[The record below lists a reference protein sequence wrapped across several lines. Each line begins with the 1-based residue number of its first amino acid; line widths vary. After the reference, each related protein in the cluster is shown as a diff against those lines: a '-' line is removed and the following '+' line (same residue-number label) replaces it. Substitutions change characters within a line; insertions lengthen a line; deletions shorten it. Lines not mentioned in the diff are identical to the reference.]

1 MIIVSLIVA
10 ISHGFVQQ
18 TVGQTVT
25 WEAAVVVDAAS
36 GSTPDL
42 AASGSVLHTVW
53 VKHPSELHYMRSLDD
68 GMTWQDDYLLSANV
82 GTGGWIVPAGGQ
94 VAADGDLVAVAWT
107 EITTD
112 PEVRVASSA
121 NNGATWAATQQLTA
135 ATADLM
141 CSGVA
146 LSGTDVAVLWKVG
159 DGLSQTQHV
168 RVSHDSSGTWEP
180 QKTVTDG
187 VNSSGGLGDIAI
199 VGSSLVVLY
208 ADASD
213 AKATTSTDWGDTWG
227 NVASLASDPSLG
239 FYHMRGLA
247 ASGGA
252 VLAHVAGNTSAE
264 HIVAG
269 SGDDGLTW
277 AQRTG
282 PTADAGAILG
292 DIALS
297 GTWGFMMWDSASQLH
312 YTTSVDGGLTW
323 GAPEGLAGAV
333 NDATGCVIAAP
344 YVYVA
349 GIDPT
354 AGGVSVRRGLLSG
367 SPPTVTA
374 TVPAANEVLPGGTTS
389 TPLVVAITDHPAPG
403 HWHWQLATPFANTG
417 VAGGNHVDPGVLA
430 DTIPGLVDGGAYTV
444 YVALVA
450 DADHNLIDATGNA
463 DARASVA
470 FSVDTGVVPP
480 TVSIVTPTDGQ
491 ELPPS
496 TATTTLS
503 VGITDHAAGTWAWR
517 LDTAFPDTGAV
528 PIDANPVA
536 SGSIAG
542 IGGLVDGASHTV
554 YVALVDGDLVDAT
567 VEPASRASAAF
578 SVGILPTEFVR
589 VVSKQGGAGTTTAI
603 PIEVYAV
610 PVDTVT
616 GVDLD
621 LHYDETILTPTSDAG
636 VLSAVTINATLVPAD
651 WTILQNISS
660 PGVLSVSLASA
671 FANALTGGEIL
682 SVAFDVAV
690 GAVAGTQTPLTL
702 TGVRLNEDEVD
713 STGVAGLFTVLNVV
727 YGDVTGDGTISA
739 YDASWVL
746 EWVANDLAGTPIVFP
761 IEENAPMWASL
772 PLTGPEALEVAD
784 VDDDGFIT
792 AMDASDILRK
802 RVGIIDLF
810 VAEGGAPSAPS
821 SAPGAA
827 VYSLRG
833 LALSERPGAQ
843 VTVTL
848 DASAMADL
856 YGGELVL
863 DFDPSLLRPVDV
875 ALRRHD
881 ARDAMQRPLLTQS
894 EGDGRLAVAF
904 ASARP
909 IEASDALL
917 EVTFEATRDISHA
930 RESAIRASHLRLN
943 RSKIETDFAFPFRVE
958 PFANRL
964 MANYPNPFNPE
975 TWIPFE
981 LAADSHVE
989 VRVYGLDGSVVRTVE
1004 LGRRAI
1010 GEYRTRDEAAY
1021 WDGRNESGEHVASG
1035 VYVYELLAG
1044 EQRAVRRMVISK

>member
-1 MIIVSLIVA
+1 MFTDDSAALGIATGSVGTGAAWADYDNDGFIDLYITNTSGTNWLYHNDSGTAFTNVAATAGVGSGGAGRGVAWGDYDNDGDLDLATISYTSSLLLYSNNGDGTFANIA
-10 ISHGFVQQ
+10 S
-18 TVGQTVT
+18 TVGAGLTGSVFQAAWADYDRDGDLDLYVGKVDAGGNHFLVSAGGANSWLAVT
-25 WEAAVVVDAAS
+25 LVGSTDNRKGVGAVVAATVGGITQMRAVDGGTGLTSQDSLPVEFGLGVASAVDTLTVQWPS
-36 GSTPDL
+36 GSTD
-42 AASGSVLHTVW
+42 VL
-53 VKHPSELHYMRSLDD
+53 M
-68 GMTWQDDYLLSANV
+68 N
-82 GTGGWIVPAGGQ
+82 
-94 VAADGDLVAVAWT
+94 VAANQM
-107 EITTD
+107 I
-112 PEVRVASSA
+112 
-121 NNGATWAATQQLTA
+121 
-135 ATADLM
+135 
-141 CSGVA
+141 
-146 LSGTDVAVLWKVG
+146 
-159 DGLSQTQHV
+159 
-168 RVSHDSSGTWEP
+168 
-180 QKTVTDG
+180 TVTQ
-187 VNSSGGLGDIAI
+187 GG
-199 VGSSLVVLY
+199 
-208 ADASD
+208 
-213 AKATTSTDWGDTWG
+213 TET
-227 NVASLASDPSLG
+227 
-239 FYHMRGLA
+239 
-247 ASGGA
+247 
-252 VLAHVAGNTSAE
+252 
-264 HIVAG
+264 
-269 SGDDGLTW
+269 
-277 AQRTG
+277 
-282 PTADAGAILG
+282 
-292 DIALS
+292 
-297 GTWGFMMWDSASQLH
+297 
-312 YTTSVDGGLTW
+312 
-323 GAPEGLAGAV
+323 
-333 NDATGCVIAAP
+333 
-344 YVYVA
+344 
-349 GIDPT
+349 
-354 AGGVSVRRGLLSG
+354 
-367 SPPTVTA
+367 PPTVAITA
-374 TVPAANEVLPGGTTS
+374 PTPDQILAAGTTS
-389 TPLVVAITDHPAPG
+389 TPLTVAITDHAAPG
-403 HWHWQLATPFANTG
+403 HWHWQLDAPFPDTG
-417 VAGGNHVDPGVLA
+417 VAAGDHVDPGVLT
-430 DTIPGLVDGGAYTV
+430 DTISDLVDGGAHTV

-450 DADHNLIDATGNA
+450 DAAHSLVDATINA
-463 DARASVA
+463 GARASVS
-470 FSVDTGVVPP
+470 FSVDTLTGSA
-480 TVSIVTPTDGQ
+480 TVSVVTPTEGQ
-491 ELPPS
+491 ELPPG
-496 TATTTLS
+496 TGTTTLS
-503 VGITDHAAGTWAWR
+503 VDVTDHAAGTWAWR

-528 PIDANPVA
+528 PGDANPVA

-651 WTILQNISS
+651 WVILQNISS
-660 PGVLSVSLASA
+660 TGVLSVSLASA

-690 GAVAGTQTPLTL
+690 GAIAGTQTPLTL

-1035 VYVYELLAG
+1035 VYVYELVAG
-1044 EQRAVRRMVISK
+1044 AHRSVRRMTVLK

>member
-1 MIIVSLIVA
+1 MRASRPATATTTLLSLILA
-10 ISHGFVQQ
+10 FCAASAQQ
-18 TVGQTVT
+18 AAGQMVT
-25 WEAAVVVDAAS
+25 WDAAVVTDATGAFV
-36 GSTPDL
+36 PAL
-42 AASGSVLHTVW
+42 AAGDSGLHVTSLAAF
-53 VKHPSELHYMRSLDD
+53 PTGALHYKRSLDD
-68 GMTWQDDYLLSANV
+68 GLTWQDDYVLSESAWV
-82 GTGGWIVPAGGQ
+82 TGRVETDEG
-94 VAADGDLVAVAWT
+94 LVVVAWT
-107 EITTD
+107 DTVSD
-112 PEVRVASSA
+112 REVRAARSLDGGETWEASLPLSA
-121 NNGATWAATQQLTA
+121 PGAALVCTGLAV
-135 ATADLM
+135 
-141 CSGVA
+141 SGANV
-146 LSGTDVAVLWKVG
+146 VVVWEEVVG
-159 DGLSQTQHV
+159 SVSTV
-168 RVSHDSSGTWEP
+168 YVSVSHDSGGSWGEP
-180 QKTVTDG
+180 LPAATGPEPTAQGEGG
-187 VNSSGGLGDIAI
+187 VAIA
-199 VGSSLVVLY
+199 GSSLVVSY
-208 ADASD
+208 AGGAGAYAVYSM
-213 AKATTSTDWGDTWG
+213 DWGETWSSPTTLVSGSGGYSLRDLCSSGANVLTLVFHHPTQEHTIAHSGDGGTTWSTLPVGASSMPG
-227 NVASLASDPSLG
+227 NVALAGGTG
-239 FYHMRGLA
+239 FVSWGTSALLEYTVSRDGGQTWP
-247 ASGGA
+247 ASGT
-252 VLAHVAGNTSAE
+252 LAIEMG
-264 HIVAG
+264 
-269 SGDDGLTW
+269 
-277 AQRTG
+277 
-282 PTADAGAILG
+282 
-292 DIALS
+292 
-297 GTWGFMMWDSASQLH
+297 
-312 YTTSVDGGLTW
+312 
-323 GAPEGLAGAV
+323 
-333 NDATGCVIAAP
+333 DATSSAVQTP

-349 GIDPT
+349 EFDP
-354 AGGVSVRRGLLSG
+354 ASGAASVQRGSLAAHVSI
-367 SPPTVTA
+367 A
-374 TVPAANEVLPGGTTS
+374 TPASDQVFPAGTTS
-389 TPLVVAITDHPAPG
+389 TPITVTIDHPLPAG
-403 HWHWQLATPFANTG
+403 HWHWQLDTQFADTG
-417 VAGGNHVDPGVLA
+417 VAGGSHVDPGVLT
-430 DTIPGLVDGGAYTV
+430 DTIADLVDGGAYTV
-444 YVALVA
+444 YVALVS
-450 DADHNLIDATGNA
+450 DAAHNLIDVNDNA
-463 DARASVA
+463 DSRASVA
-470 FSVDTGVVPP
+470 FSVDTGIAPA
-480 TVSIVTPTDGQ
+480 TVSIMTPTEGQ
-491 ELPPS
+491 ELPPG

-503 VGITDHAAGTWAWR
+503 VDITGHTAETWAWR

-528 PIDANPVA
+528 PGDANPVA

-567 VEPASRASAAF
+567 AEPASRASAAF
-578 SVGILPTEFVR
+578 SIGILPTEFVR

-603 PIEVYAV
+603 PVEIYAV
-610 PVDTVT
+610 PVGTVT

-636 VLSAVTINATLVPAD
+636 VLAAVTVNAALVPAD
-651 WTILQNISS
+651 WVILQNISS

-1035 VYVYELLAG
+1035 VYVYELVAG
-1044 EQRAVRRMVISK
+1044 AHRSVRRMTVLK